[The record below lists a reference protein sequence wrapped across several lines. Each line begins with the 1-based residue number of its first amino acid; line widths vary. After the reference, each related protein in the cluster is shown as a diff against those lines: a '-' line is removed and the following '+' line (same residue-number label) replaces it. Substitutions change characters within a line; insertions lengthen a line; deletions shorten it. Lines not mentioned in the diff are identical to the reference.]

1 MLGMTEQLRCVI
13 MRGGTSKAVFLKE
26 SDLPVDEAERTRT
39 ILAVFGS
46 PDKRQIDGLGGADPL
61 TSKLAIIGPPRLG
74 EPYAAGTHL
83 TFTFG
88 QVEITHP
95 GIDWLSLCGNISSA
109 VGAFAVYEG
118 YVTPR
123 EPITEVRAFNT
134 NLNRILSIEV
144 PVRNGRPLEE
154 GTYAVPGVPGTGAR
168 IVVDFAD
175 TAGGATGSL
184 LPTGNVV
191 DRLDVEDVGTFDV
204 SLVDI
209 GNAHVF
215 IRAGDLGLIGTETPS
230 EIDAD
235 SVLRD
240 RLEKIRGAAA
250 ARMGMIKDP
259 ARSRE
264 DSPATPILG
273 IVSPPASYRNEIN
286 GKDVSEDEL
295 DLVSRLMFMQQS
307 HKTYAGTSTVCTGVA
322 ARLPGSL
329 VHEASRMQTR
339 GSGTVR
345 IGHPAGVIETETRLK
360 NTPEGWKVQRAT
372 LGRTARRIMEGYVFM
387 PARTNVPHRV
397 AWTIHC
403 GQCCAP
409 FRAPILRRPCVVG
422 TSRPHNGSC
431 AGLERAS
438 FRMPIE

>member
-1 MLGMTEQLRCVI
+1 MTEQLRCVI
-13 MRGGTSKAVFLKE
+13 MRGGTSKAVFIRE
-26 SDLPVDEAERTRT
+26 SDLPVDEAERTRI

-61 TSKLAIIGPPRLG
+61 TSKLAIIGPPRFDK
-74 EPYAAGTHL
+74 PNAAGTHL
-83 TFTFG
+83 TYTFG
-88 QVEITHP
+88 QVEIAHP
-95 GIDWLSLCGNISSA
+95 EIDWLSLCGNISSA

-134 NLNRILSIEV
+134 NLNRILTVEV
-144 PVRNGRPLEE
+144 PVKNGRPLEA
-154 GTYAVPGVPGTGAR
+154 GTYAIPGVPGTGAR

-191 DRLDVEDVGTFDV
+191 DRLEVVEVGTFDV

-215 IRAGDLGLIGTETPS
+215 IRACDLGLVGTETPS

-235 SVLRD
+235 SALRG

-273 IVSPPASYRNEIN
+273 IVSPPASYRNEID
-286 GKDVSEDEL
+286 GKDVSEDGL

-307 HKTYAGTSTVCTGVA
+307 HKTYAGTSTICSGVA

-329 VHEASRMQTR
+329 VHEASRLQTR
-339 GSGTVR
+339 EAGTVR

-360 NTPEGWKVQRAT
+360 NTPEGWAVQRAT
-372 LGRTARRIMEGYVFM
+372 LGRTARRIMEGYVFI
-387 PARTNVPHRV
+387 PARLRV
-397 AWTIHC
+397 D
-403 GQCCAP
+403 
-409 FRAPILRRPCVVG
+409 RK
-422 TSRPHNGSC
+422 S
-431 AGLERAS
+431 
-438 FRMPIE
+438 